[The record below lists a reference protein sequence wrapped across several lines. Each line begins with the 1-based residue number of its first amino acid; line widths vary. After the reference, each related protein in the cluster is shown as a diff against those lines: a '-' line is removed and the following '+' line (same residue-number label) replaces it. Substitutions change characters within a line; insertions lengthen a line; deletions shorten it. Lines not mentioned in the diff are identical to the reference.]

1 MKRNLLQCMARVL
14 LLPVALMFICG
25 ALVSAHAE
33 YSGPKVRFRLAHP
46 CPPGHHT
53 SLAFEKFAELVA
65 QKSKNKIKVHVF
77 PNAVLGSDVVM
88 LKGALTGGLEMAV
101 SSSPNLTWV
110 VPSLMVFDLPYI
122 TSVKYQ
128 KNLYEALDNGELGRY
143 FKGKFNEVGLSRSCT
158 ANTVT
163 GISSALKSRSV
174 PSGIWRAFRSARRLP
189 PSRSKWRKPLA

>member
-1 MKRNLLQCMARVL
+1 MARVL

-88 LKGALTGGLEMAV
+88 A
-101 SSSPNLTWV
+101 
-110 VPSLMVFDLPYI
+110 
-122 TSVKYQ
+122 
-128 KNLYEALDNGELGRY
+128 
-143 FKGKFNEVGLSRSCT
+143 
-158 ANTVT
+158 
-163 GISSALKSRSV
+163 GISRENSMKSA
-174 PSGIWRAFRSARRLP
+174 
-189 PSRSKWRKPLA
+189 